1 MKAETYIKNKATR
14 TGNQF
19 KKRTITSSR
28 ESELEGNIVNIHF
41 TSPQNVS
48 WKKEVITRK
57 GYMKYQVIIQEKEI
71 SKIIENGEHQ
81 ESYIWVYE
89 AGNTIKLVHIRWYI
103 L

>member
-1 MKAETYIKNKATR
+1 
-14 TGNQF
+14 
-19 KKRTITSSR
+19 
-28 ESELEGNIVNIHF
+28 
-41 TSPQNVS
+41 
-48 WKKEVITRK
+48 
-57 GYMKYQVIIQEKEI
+57 MKYQIIIQEKEI